1 MHKIIQL
8 ISNFFNHKNISPSIK
23 VHAHWMNLVKTQI
36 IQKVQSF
43 EIFKKRAT
51 KQRTHFFNNLT
62 KKNYVQWVQ
71 NV

>member
-8 ISNFFNHKNISPSIK
+8 ILNFLYNRNMSLF
-23 VHAHWMNLVKTQI
+23 M
-36 IQKVQSF
+36 KVQQGNGLL
-43 EIFKKRAT
+43 KKT
-51 KQRTHFFNNLT
+51 IW